1 MSTIKVDTITDGA
14 GTGAPTFSQGAT
26 VTGTLAATTLT
37 GTLAS
42 SNLTGALPAIDG
54 SALTGVGAST
64 TYGAVGTYVAGYVN
78 AGLGVAVDNNDTT
91 AGSNILM
98 YDSAIGLQ
106 GNNFSN
112 GNQGSSST
120 TSAGLT
126 GTWRCMAGFKNNSAT
141 YFWGSLWVRIS

>member
-1 MSTIKVDTITDGA
+1 MSSIKVDTITNGA

-64 TYGAVGTYVAGYVN
+64 TAGAVGTYAYMHETGVN
-78 AGLGVAVDNNDTT
+78 IPQRTFGDTL
-91 AGSNILM
+91 S
-98 YDSAIGLQ
+98 
-106 GNNFSN
+106 
-112 GNQGSSST
+112 GSSLHP
-120 TSAGLT
+120 TSMNNSQSGGPYWGIT
-126 GTWRCMAGFKNNSAT
+126 GTAASAVSGTWGCMGYYDPNSAANDNPT
-141 YFWGSLWVRIS
+141 TLWVRIS

>member
-37 GTLAS
+37 G
-42 SNLTGALPAIDG
+42 DG
-54 SALTGVGAST
+54 SALTGVSAST

-78 AGLGVAVDNNDTT
+78 AGSGVFVDNNDTT
-91 AGSNILM
+91 AGSNILK
-98 YDSAIGLQ
+98 YSGS
-106 GNNFSN
+106 GTYGHNFY
-112 GNQGSSST
+112 GSWSINDT

-126 GTWRCMAGFKNNSAT
+126 GTWRCMAGFKNFNTSGL
-141 YFWGSLWVRIS
+141 WGSLWVRIS